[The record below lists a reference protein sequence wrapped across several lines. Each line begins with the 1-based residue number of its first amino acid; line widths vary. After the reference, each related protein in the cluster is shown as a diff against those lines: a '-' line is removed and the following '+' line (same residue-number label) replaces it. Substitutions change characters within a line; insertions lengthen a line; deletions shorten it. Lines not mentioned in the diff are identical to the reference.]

1 MLRKIGSFVEEFKP
15 KAAAEIE
22 EFRIRILGKKGELTA
37 LMEEFKTVA
46 PELKRELGQQLNRL
60 KNEATERINALREQ
74 LQNAA
79 ADEASSSGDLTRPG
93 TAEHLG
99 SRHPISLVKNQ
110 IVEVFSR
117 LGYTVADGPEIE
129 DDWHVFSAGFTTTRP
144 RSRNALAA
152 AWNAGKL
159 NSGLPVI
166 GPDR

>member
-1 MLRKIGSFVEEFKP
+1 MTDKINELLRRVEEFKP

-79 ADEASSSGDLTRPG
+79 ADEASSSGRPDAPRHGRTPRFAPPDL
-93 TAEHLG
+93 
-99 SRHPISLVKNQ
+99 
-110 IVEVFSR
+110 
-117 LGYTVADGPEIE
+117 
-129 DDWHVFSAGFTTTRP
+129 AGEKPDRRGLFRGWATPWPTDP
-144 RSRNALAA
+144 RSRTT
-152 AWNAGKL
+152 GMC
-159 NSGLPVI
+159 SRP
-166 GPDR
+166 

>member
-1 MLRKIGSFVEEFKP
+1 MTDKINELLRRVEEFKP

-93 TAEHLG
+93 TAAKFFRKFFLKKFSEG
-99 SRHPISLVKNQ
+99 SQK
-110 IVEVFSR
+110 
-117 LGYTVADGPEIE
+117 AC
-129 DDWHVFSAGFTTTRP
+129 
-144 RSRNALAA
+144 
-152 AWNAGKL
+152 
-159 NSGLPVI
+159 GLPFLAPLHI
-166 GPDR
+166 AR